1 MRSTAIKAGMGGVLI
16 CMGTRPEIIKMAP
29 VYRALKTSRLDVSIL
44 HTGQHEEMAWPLYEF
59 FGMRPDHVVNLTR
72 SSAALAHLSARL
84 LEEIADVLQQARPRA
99 VLVHG
104 DTSSTLNAALAA
116 FYEQIPIGHVEAGLR
131 SGSMYDPFPEEMNR
145 ALVGRVAQ
153 WHFAPTPQA
162 AENLRREGV
171 PRERV
176 YVVGNTIVDAA
187 IWGSEKLDGRPE
199 SVTEMIDCGLH
210 HVPELLNGRKLVLV
224 TAHRRENWGK
234 GITGIATAIRR
245 LLETTPTL
253 CVVWPVHANQA
264 VRKTVHA
271 VFDGLAQEPAS
282 RLVLCEPLNYSALL
296 WVLQRSWLTMTDSGG
311 IQEEAIAVKVPVF
324 VLRETTERPE
334 LLDAGGGIMVGTD
347 VDAICDRLTWLLEH
361 EATYEQM
368 RQAKNPF
375 GDGHAADYIARILE
389 RALVRS
395 ERIEL
400 PASKNSPVFHPD
412 WDLPALQ
419 PQLNAG

>member
-1 MRSTAIKAGMGGVLI
+1 MCSAATKASNAGVLI

-29 VYRALKTSRLDVSIL
+29 VYRALQASRLGVAIL

-72 SSAALAHLSARL
+72 SSAALSHLSARL
-84 LEEIADVLQQARPRA
+84 LEEIADVVQQLRPKA

-145 ALVGRVAQ
+145 SLVGRVAQ
-153 WHFAPTPQA
+153 WHFAPTQQA
-162 AENLRREGV
+162 SENLRREGV
-171 PRERV
+171 PSERV
-176 YVVGNTIVDAA
+176 HVVGNTIVDAA
-187 IWGSEKLDGRPE
+187 IWGSEHLDQRPE
-199 SVTEMIDCGLH
+199 SATEMIDCGLH
-210 HVPELLNGRKLVLV
+210 HVPDLLPGRKLVLV
-224 TAHRRENWGK
+224 TAHRRENWGA
-234 GITGIATAIRR
+234 GIAGIATAIRR
-245 LLETTPTL
+245 LLETIPEL

-264 VRKTVHA
+264 VRKTVYA
-271 VFDGLAQEPAS
+271 AFEGLAPEPAS

-296 WVLQRSWLTMTDSGG
+296 WVLQHSWLTMTDSGG

-334 LLDAGGGIMVGTD
+334 LLDAGGGILVGAGT
-347 VDAICDRLTWLLEH
+347 DAICERFNWLLNDQM
-361 EATYEQM
+361 AYARM

-389 RALVRS
+389 QSLAPQEDIEATTSECLTMSDRYLAAPQSRLRA
-395 ERIEL
+395 
-400 PASKNSPVFHPD
+400 
-412 WDLPALQ
+412 
-419 PQLNAG
+419 G